1 MTGRPAASVTGRLHH
16 LFLTSTAVVLMVAGV
31 VVLALELMSSRDT
44 MISKAESFTGL
55 TAPHLA
61 NALATESPLLANLL
75 LENYFSEADLLGI
88 YVYRLD
94 GSDLVHMIRPGTE
107 ETLPTPDMR
116 LKNSIKADY
125 RFSHKLFEY
134 SQPIRLKQELIGQIY
149 LQYSLSTV
157 VNQLMFYLLF
167 GLVLYLVSLL
177 SVYHLSRRIQRGIS
191 QPIDQLLRAMHTV
204 IGSQKYEV
212 RVPVPKQDSD
222 VSDLIRG
229 FNQMLEQ
236 IGKNTQ
242 QLAAQQKAIEQHV
255 FFDPLTGLANR
266 RMLLQRMEREVIRS
280 RRSGHI
286 GGLLYMDLDHFKT
299 INDSLG
305 HAIGDAILMGVAKRI
320 SAAVREVDTPARLG
334 GDEFVVLLPE
344 LGKHD
349 SKASNN
355 ALSVAEKVRQA
366 ISEPHLINDR
376 VLHVTPSIGIALF
389 DQENSNFETLIMQAD
404 LAMYRAKDE
413 GRNRVQ
419 FFLEH
424 MQEHADHRQQIE
436 ERLRAAIDQDLLHL
450 CYQPQV
456 NAKGEIFGAEAL
468 VRWKDSDLG
477 VLNPDAFIPI
487 AEMTDLICCL
497 GRWVLSTVCS
507 QIARWNEDGRY
518 LTVSI
523 NISPREF
530 QQKGF
535 VESVEEIVLTTGISA
550 DQLVFELTEGVL
562 LSDIDATIAKMKRLN
577 RLGVSFSLDDFG
589 TGYSSLRYLKQL
601 PLDALKIDQSFVC
614 DITKDANGA
623 AIVATIIA
631 MSRHLKIDVVAEG
644 VEQQDQLDY
653 LIRCGCSMFQGFLF
667 FRPMPPEE
675 LEELIPKRHK
685 SHLDGTLITT
695 VPTWDGFDSY

>member
-1 MTGRPAASVTGRLHH
+1 MKVGPETSVTGRLHH
-16 LFLTSTAVVLMVAGV
+16 LFLTSTAVVLMLAGV
-31 VVLALELMSSRDT
+31 VVLAFEMMSSRAT
-44 MISKAESFTGL
+44 MIARAESFAGL

-61 NALATESPLLANLL
+61 NALATESPILANLL
-75 LENYFSEADLLGI
+75 LENYFSEAELLGI
-88 YVYRLD
+88 YVYLPD
-94 GSDLVHMIRPGTE
+94 GRDLVHMTRPDSDA
-107 ETLPTPDMR
+107 LPEPDSSLR
-116 LKNSIKADY
+116 DG
-125 RFSHKLFEY
+125 FSPRYKFSLNLFEY
-134 SQPIRLKQELIGQIY
+134 SQPIQLKQKLIGQIY
-149 LQYSLSTV
+149 LQYSLASAI
-157 VNQLMFYLLF
+157 NQLLFYLLF

-177 SVYHLSRRIQRGIS
+177 SVYYLSRRIQRSIS
-191 QPIDQLLRAMHTV
+191 QPIDKLHRAMHTV
-204 IGSQKYEV
+204 INTQNYDV
-212 RVPVPKQDSD
+212 RVPVPAPDGD
-222 VSDLIRG
+222 IPDLIRG
-229 FNQMLEQ
+229 FNTMLEQ
-236 IGKNTQ
+236 IGKNTR

-266 RMLLQRMEREVIRS
+266 RMLLQRMEREVIRA

-320 SAAVREVDTPARLG
+320 SSAVREVDTPARLG

-366 ISEPHLINDR
+366 ISEPHRINDR

-389 DQENSNFETLIMQAD
+389 DQHNGNFETLIMQAD

-456 NAKGEIFGAEAL
+456 DADGNILGAEAL

-497 GRWVLSTVCS
+497 GSWVLTSVCK
-507 QIARWNEDGRY
+507 QIASWNEAGRP

-530 QQKGF
+530 QQKAF
-535 VESVEEIVLTTGISA
+535 VERVEEIILTTGISSE
-550 DQLVFELTEGVL
+550 QLVFELTEGVL
-562 LSDIDATIAKMKRLN
+562 LSDIDATIEKMKRLN
-577 RLGVSFSLDDFG
+577 RLGIRFSLDDFG

-601 PLDALKIDQSFVC
+601 PLDALKIDQSFVY
-614 DITKDANGA
+614 DITNDANGA

-644 VEQQDQLDY
+644 VEQPDQLNY
-653 LIRCGCSMFQGFLF
+653 LTRCGCSLFQGYLF
-667 FRPMPPEE
+667 YRPMSAEA
-675 LEELIPKRHK
+675 LSELIPKRQK
-685 SHLDGTLITT
+685 SHLEGTLVTT
-695 VPTWDGFDSY
+695 VPVWDGFDSY

>member
-1 MTGRPAASVTGRLHH
+1 MTGRPATSFTGRLHH
-16 LFLTSTAVVLMVAGV
+16 LFLTSTAVVLLLAGV
-31 VVLALELMSSRDT
+31 VVMSLELLSSRNA
-44 MISKAESFTGL
+44 MIAKAESFSGL

-61 NALATESPLLANLL
+61 NALATESPLLASLL
-75 LENYFSEADLLGI
+75 LANYFSESDLLAI

-94 GSDLVHMIRPGTE
+94 GSDLVHMTRPEIGE
-107 ETLPTPDMR
+107 SLPAPDTR
-116 LKNSIKADY
+116 LLNRIAANHK
-125 RFSHKLFEY
+125 FSPTLFEY
-134 SQPIRLKQELIGQIY
+134 SQPIRLNQELIGQIY
-149 LQYSLSTV
+149 LQYSLATV
-157 VNQLMFYLLF
+157 VNQLMLYLLF

-191 QPIDQLLRAMHTV
+191 QPIDQLMRAMHTV
-204 IGSQKYEV
+204 IGSQQYDV
-212 RVPVPKQDSD
+212 RVPVPERENDIA
-222 VSDLIRG
+222 DLIRG

-236 IGKNTQ
+236 IGKNTE

-266 RMLLQRMEREVIRS
+266 RMLLRRMEREVVRS
-280 RRSGHI
+280 RRSGQI
-286 GGLLYMDLDHFKT
+286 GALLYMDLDHFKT

-305 HAIGDAILMGVAKRI
+305 HAIGDSILIGVAKRI
-320 SAAVREVDTPARLG
+320 RSAVREVDTPARLG
-334 GDEFVVLLPE
+334 GDEFVILIPE

-366 ISEPHLINDR
+366 ISEPHMIQDR
-376 VLHVTPSIGIALF
+376 VLYVTPSIGIALF
-389 DQENSNFETLIMQAD
+389 DQENNNFETLIMQAD

-419 FFLEH
+419 FFLQH

-436 ERLRAAIDQDLLHL
+436 ERLRAAIDQNLLHL

-456 NAKGEIFGAEAL
+456 DSQGKILGAEAL

-477 VLNPDAFIPI
+477 VLNPDAFIPV

-497 GRWVLSTVCS
+497 GRWVLATVCQ
-507 QIARWNEDGRY
+507 QIAAWDNQGRN

-530 QQKGF
+530 QQKDF
-535 VESVEEIVLTTGISA
+535 VESVEEIILTTGINA
-550 DQLVFELTEGVL
+550 KQLVFELTEGVL
-562 LSDIDATIAKMKRLN
+562 LTDVDAIIVKMKRLN
-577 RLGVSFSLDDFG
+577 RLGISFSLDDFG

-631 MSRHLKIDVVAEG
+631 MSQHLNIDVVAEG
-644 VEQQDQLDY
+644 VELQEQLEY
-653 LIRCGCSMFQGFLF
+653 LNQCGCRMFQGYYFY
-667 FRPMPPEE
+667 RPMPAAE

-685 SHLDGTLITT
+685 SHLDGTLVTT
-695 VPTWDGFDSY
+695 VPVWDGFDSY